1 MPGRTGGLS
10 RAHAVS
16 DVKKRAGTDGAKLCL
31 VAVKK
36 RGPMREEETPAL
48 ETDFRWYALQTQSHH
63 EKQVRDRLLA
73 CGIEPFLPLS
83 RQRRQWSDRK
93 VWTTL
98 PLFRGYCFAR
108 FAVHK
113 SAAIRRTPG
122 VARIV
127 GSVKPEPIS
136 DEEIA
141 ALQQVAS
148 AECTIEPCEYFVEG
162 MRVEVIRGPLV
173 GLRGQFVRRTKH
185 YGLVIRASLIQ
196 QAALIHIGADE
207 VLPLR

>member
-1 MPGRTGGLS
+1 MPIICQVERI
-10 RAHAVS
+10 A
-16 DVKKRAGTDGAKLCL
+16 
-31 VAVKK
+31 
-36 RGPMREEETPAL
+36 EEEEAIAL
-48 ETDFRWYALQTQSHH
+48 QTDLRWYALQTHSHH
-63 EKQVRDRLLA
+63 EKQVRDRLQA
-73 CGIEPFLPLS
+73 GGIEPFLPLS

-108 FAVHK
+108 FAL
-113 SAAIRRTPG
+113 SNSMAIRRTPG

-127 GSVKPEPIS
+127 GILKPEPIQ

-148 AECTIEPCEYFVEG
+148 ADCTIEPYEYFVEG
-162 MRVEVIRGPLV
+162 TCVEVVQGPLT
-173 GLRGQFVRRTKH
+173 GLRGQFVRLTKH

-207 VLPLR
+207 VVAVQ